1 MSWLG
6 CPYLPEEGDD
16 DDATSSARLLV
27 LTHGSI
33 AEMWNIDMILNDHK
47 PGSILESSKIQN
59 GKLMLNDHND
69 AIMDAVNAL
78 KLS

>member
-1 MSWLG
+1 
-6 CPYLPEEGDD
+6 
-16 DDATSSARLLV
+16 
-27 LTHGSI
+27 
-33 AEMWNIDMILNDHK
+33 MWNIDMILNDHK